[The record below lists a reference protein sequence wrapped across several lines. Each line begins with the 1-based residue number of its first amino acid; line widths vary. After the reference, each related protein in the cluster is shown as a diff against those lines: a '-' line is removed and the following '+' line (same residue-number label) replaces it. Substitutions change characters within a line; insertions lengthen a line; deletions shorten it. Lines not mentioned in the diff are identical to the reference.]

1 MGTSNSELYNWEMT
15 GPPDE
20 VTIATNPEAVADWN
34 EYVAD
39 VNAGQAGYGGGLPPE
54 AIANPIYEDPTYW
67 NSGLKPYTGGDGK
80 TYYAENFLSPEAYV
94 SMGYAA
100 PYTREQLLAAVN
112 PENIRYGYRNTPY
125 AGIFNASGES
135 AGEYVVD
142 PQTGRFLLDQSGNPI
157 NVPREPSKS
166 GGFDSFMEKAIPALL
181 FAGAAGTGLGALGL
195 LGAGGLAGAGTLG
208 ATGEAAAAATS
219 LTGNAFLD
227 SAIASS
233 ALKGA
238 GYGALTG
245 GVTSALTGQDALKGA
260 LIGGA
265 TGGIL
270 GGGEAVLLPG
280 VAEAAKGSVAAS
292 GLLGAGRGAA
302 GGAINT
308 LLGGGDLKKN
318 ILYGGALGGTIG
330 AGSEYFFPTAPT
342 SVTGREGE
350 APRWASIK
358 DSLQNAEQSLDY
370 FNNLKVGE
378 VSNMGY
384 AGEPYSGLGL
394 NPAVRTGGG
403 YDVLSP
409 EYITNRGG
417 YGAGGY
423 SGIGLDPAIEQ
434 LYGGIGLNPNLNYNT
449 AGLANTAEALSQAS
463 GVDIN
468 RAEFAGRG
476 GLTADQEAALDRALT
491 AADYA
496 TPTSWFSGLGNL
508 GTMLGMGALGRGA
521 GGGGGAAAKGA
532 AGGSFVPK
540 GMVDY
545 SGILNLLA
553 PKTSTRSSLLG

>member
-1 MGTSNSELYNWEMT
+1 MADYNWEMT
-15 GPPDE
+15 GAPDE
-20 VTIATNPEAVADWN
+20 VTIATNPEAVADYN
-34 EYVAD
+34 RYVEQ
-39 VNAGQAGYGGGLPPE
+39 VNAGQAEYGGGLPPQ
-54 AIANPIYEDPTYW
+54 AIDNPIYEDPTYW
-67 NSGLKPYTGGDGK
+67 NSGLKAYTGGDGQ
-80 TYYAENFLSPEAYV
+80 TYYAENFVSPESYV

-100 PYTREQLLAAVN
+100 PYSREDLLATVR
-112 PENIRYGYRNTPY
+112 PENIAYGYQNTPY
-125 AGIFNASGES
+125 AGIFNASGEF

-142 PQTGRFLLDQSGNPI
+142 PKTGRFLLDESGNPI
-157 NVPREPSKS
+157 NLPKERPS
-166 GGFDSFMEKAIPALL
+166 GGFNDFLSEKLIPGLVL
-181 FAGAAGTGLGALGL
+181 AGAAGTGLGALGL
-195 LGAGGLAGAGTLG
+195 IGAGAAGGAAAGAPVL
-208 ATGEAAAAATS
+208 ASTGEVGLLS
-219 LTGNAFLD
+219 NPIVL
-227 SAIASS
+227 S
-233 ALKGA
+233 ALKGS
-238 GYGALTG
+238 GMGALTG
-245 GVTSALTGQDALKGA
+245 GATSLLTGQDALKGA

-270 GGGEAVLLPG
+270 GGGEAALFPG

-350 APRWASIK
+350 APRWADQKDVLRTTGKSTDFFDKIK
-358 DSLQNAEQSLDY
+358 YGNVQ
-370 FNNLKVGE
+370 
-378 VSNMGY
+378 NMGY
-384 AGEPYSGLGL
+384 AGDNYTDLRL
-394 NPAVRTGGG
+394 NPEVRTGGG

-417 YGAGGY
+417 YGVGGY
-423 SGIGLDPAIEQ
+423 SGIGLDPAIQQ

-508 GTMLGMGALGRGA
+508 GTMLGMGALGRG
-521 GGGGGAAAKGA
+521 GGSGGGARVPGA

-553 PKTSTRSSLLG
+553 PKTSTRTSLLG